1 MMMKTKTYAVSNFR
15 NLCPSTLDGLFK
27 RVIEV
32 CGTSKDQAL
41 YTGTLGFTSEE
52 QRQEANLRKLTQAG
66 TGNALYNPTFVKE
79 LIEWVLISKTNKTY
93 KQSKVYIDR
102 LIKVAT
108 DSQFIV

>member
-1 MMMKTKTYAVSNFR
+1 MKTKTYAISNFR

-41 YTGTLGFTSEE
+41 YTGTFGFTTEE
-52 QRQEANLRKLTQAG
+52 QRQEVNLRKLTQAG

-79 LIEWVLISKTNKTY
+79 LVEWVLINRTNKTY